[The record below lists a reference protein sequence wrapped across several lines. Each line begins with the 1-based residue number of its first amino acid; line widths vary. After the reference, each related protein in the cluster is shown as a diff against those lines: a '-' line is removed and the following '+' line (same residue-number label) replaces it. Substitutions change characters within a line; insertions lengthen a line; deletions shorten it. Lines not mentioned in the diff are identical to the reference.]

1 MNYITQFHQVRYVET
16 DQMRFVHH
24 SNYVK
29 YFEMAR
35 IEWLDSMGISYADME
50 KGGILMPVVAVSI
63 NFKKPLFFGSA
74 FKVKVSLKKPP
85 LATLEFDYNI
95 ADQSEDEVCTGSTV
109 LAFIN
114 AENNKPMRCP
124 NIIMDRFS

>member
-1 MNYITQFHQVRYVET
+1 MNFTTRFHQVRYAET

-35 IEWLDSMGISYADME
+35 IEWLDALGVSYAQME
-50 KGGILMPVVAVSI
+50 REGLLMPVVSVAMT
-63 NFKKPLFFGSA
+63 FKKPLHFGDS

-85 LATLEFDYNI
+85 LATLEFDYAITNQAEEEI
-95 ADQSEDEVCTGSTV
+95 CTGSTV
-109 LAFIN
+109 LAFIT
-114 AENNKPMRCP
+114 AKKNKAVRCP
-124 NIIMDRFS
+124 KIILDQFT

>member
-1 MNYITQFHQVRYVET
+1 MNFTTRLHQVRYSET

-35 IEWLDSMGISYADME
+35 IEWLDALGVSYAQME
-50 KGGILMPVVAVSI
+50 REGLLMPVVSVAMT
-63 NFKKPLFFGSA
+63 FKKPLFFGDS

-85 LATLEFDYNI
+85 LATLEFDYTITNQAEEEI
-95 ADQSEDEVCTGSTV
+95 CSGSTV
-109 LAFIN
+109 LAFIT
-114 AENNKPMRCP
+114 AEKNKAVRCP
-124 NIIMDRFS
+124 KIILDQFT

>member
-1 MNYITQFHQVRYVET
+1 MNFTTRLHQVRYAET

-35 IEWLDSMGISYADME
+35 IEWLDALGVSYAQME
-50 KGGILMPVVAVSI
+50 REGLLMPVVSVAMT
-63 NFKKPLFFGSA
+63 FKKPLFFGDS

-85 LATLEFDYNI
+85 LATLEFDYAITNKAEEEI
-95 ADQSEDEVCTGSTV
+95 CSGSTV
-109 LAFIN
+109 LAFIT
-114 AENNKPMRCP
+114 AEKNKAVRCP
-124 NIIMDRFS
+124 KIILDQFT

>member
-1 MNYITQFHQVRYVET
+1 MNFATRLHQVRYAET

-35 IEWLDSMGISYADME
+35 IEWLDALGVSYAQME
-50 KGGILMPVVAVSI
+50 REGLLMPVVSVAMT
-63 NFKKPLFFGSA
+63 FKKPLFFGDS

-85 LATLEFDYNI
+85 LATLEFDYAITNQAEEEI
-95 ADQSEDEVCTGSTV
+95 CSGSSV
-109 LAFIN
+109 LAFIT
-114 AENNKPMRCP
+114 AEKNKAVKCP
-124 NIIMDRFS
+124 KRILDQFT

>member
-1 MNYITQFHQVRYVET
+1 MNFTTRLHQVRYAET

-35 IEWLDSMGISYADME
+35 IEWLDALGVSYAQME
-50 KGGILMPVVAVSI
+50 REGLLMPVVYVAMT
-63 NFKKPLFFGSA
+63 FKKPLFFGDS

-85 LATLEFDYNI
+85 LATLEFDYTITNQAEEEI
-95 ADQSEDEVCTGSTV
+95 CTGSTV
-109 LAFIN
+109 LAFIT
-114 AENNKPMRCP
+114 AEKNKAVRCP
-124 NIIMDRFS
+124 KIILDQFT

>member
-1 MNYITQFHQVRYVET
+1 MNFTTRLHQVRYAET

-35 IEWLDSMGISYADME
+35 IEWLDALGVSYAQME
-50 KGGILMPVVAVSI
+50 REGLLMPVVYVAMT
-63 NFKKPLFFGSA
+63 FKKPLHFGDS

-85 LATLEFDYNI
+85 LATLEFDYAITNQAEEEI
-95 ADQSEDEVCTGSTV
+95 CTGSTV
-109 LAFIN
+109 LAFIT
-114 AENNKPMRCP
+114 AEKNKAVRCP
-124 NIIMDRFS
+124 KIILDQFT

>member
-1 MNYITQFHQVRYVET
+1 MNFTSRFHQVRYAET

-35 IEWLDSMGISYADME
+35 IEWLDALGVSYAQME
-50 KGGILMPVVAVSI
+50 REGLLMPVVSVAMT
-63 NFKKPLFFGSA
+63 FKKPLFFGDS

-85 LATLEFDYNI
+85 LATLEFDYAITNLAEEEI
-95 ADQSEDEVCTGSTV
+95 CSGSTV
-109 LAFIN
+109 LAFIT
-114 AENNKPMRCP
+114 AEKNKAVKCP
-124 NIIMDRFS
+124 KIILDQFT